1 MPDGPYRI
9 AVSDERN
16 LGALASNVATGLY
29 KGLVIALWG
38 DLGVGKTTFV
48 RALIAAAVGRPVEV
62 PSPTFTLVQ
71 TYAAAG
77 LQISH
82 FDLYRLAHSDEVYE
96 LGWDEAI
103 GDGVV
108 AVEWP
113 DRLGERL
120 PAARLDVDLEFSDQG
135 START
140 VTLRGHG
147 PAAST
152 LADAVARAAREAPLP

>member
-9 AVSDERN
+9 AVADERD
-16 LGALASNVATGLY
+16 LRALASHVAIGLY
-29 KGLVIALWG
+29 QGLVVALWG
-38 DLGVGKTTFV
+38 DLGVGKTTFA
-48 RALIAAAVGRPVEV
+48 RALIAAAAGRPVEV

-71 TYAAAG
+71 IYAMAG

-82 FDLYRLAHSDEVYE
+82 FDLYRLAHAEEVEE

-108 AVEWP
+108 LVEWP
-113 DRLGERL
+113 DRLGARL
-120 PAARLDVDLEFSDQG
+120 PAVRLDVDLEFSDQG
-135 START
+135 ASART

-152 LADAVARAAREAPLP
+152 LADAVARAAREASLP